1 MAATKNRP
9 DPRRRVL
16 LTALGTGRYEA
27 VGYDVWG
34 TEQPPTRYVQVAL
47 TRVEKPK
54 SKIPLVVLVLVT
66 DKAREVHWE
75 ALQAELE
82 ALEVEVHPV
91 PIGTLDSPET
101 FEDLRTSLRERL
113 QVKDTVLLDIT
124 HGFRAT
130 APLLIAAVEE
140 LDAAGHIEGIDRVTY
155 GLYEKDADSS
165 VWDLSHAL
173 TTRRL
178 VQAQKSFLEQGD
190 LVGLARVLFQRKADR
205 GYLKS
210 CKDWQLALDAHQ
222 LDALGARSEEVVR
235 GLETWSDRTTDA
247 LAAPARSCVEAV
259 VETLKPLAGQTVQKG
274 AVERAHHDLEA
285 ARLALQLNRLAA
297 AVFFAREAAISTFE
311 AMVKDAW
318 EDVPEATPKG
328 WEDAFGLAAANLNDA
343 ADARTGDDADV
354 RLYDRVADCRQDRPD
369 FVEAAQDLGNI
380 RQQRNPVAHCWRGHG
395 GSAVVDK
402 PLKTHLA
409 KVEARLNALRRS

>member
-1 MAATKNRP
+1 MAANQNRP
-9 DPRRRVL
+9 NPPRRVL
-16 LTALGTGRYEA
+16 LTALGTGNYEA

-47 TRVEKPK
+47 ARVEQPK
-54 SKIPLVVLVLVT
+54 SEIPLVVLVLVT
-66 DKAREVHWE
+66 DQAREVHWE
-75 ALQAELE
+75 ALKAELE

-91 PIGTLDSPET
+91 PIGTLDRPET
-101 FEDLRTSLRERL
+101 FEALRNSLRERL

-140 LDAAGHIEGIDRVTY
+140 LDAAGQIEGIDLVTY

-165 VWDLSHAL
+165 VWDITHAL

-178 VQAQKSFLEQGD
+178 VQARKSFMEQGD
-190 LVGLARVLFQRKADR
+190 LVGLGRVLFHRKKDQ

-235 GLETWSDRTTDA
+235 GLEKWADNETDA
-247 LAAPARSCVEAV
+247 LAAPARSCVEKV

-274 AVERAHHDLEA
+274 AEERAHHDLEA
-285 ARLALQLNRLAA
+285 ARLALELNRLAA

-328 WEDAFGLAAANLNDA
+328 WEDAFGLAAANLNEPPREQA
-343 ADARTGDDADV
+343 GDDADA
-354 RLYDRVADCRQDRPD
+354 RLYRRVADCRQDRPD
-369 FVEAAQDLGNI
+369 FVRAAQDLGNI

-395 GSAVVDK
+395 GSAAVEK
-402 PLKTHLA
+402 PLKRHLA
-409 KVEARLNALRRS
+409 KVKARLNGLRRS